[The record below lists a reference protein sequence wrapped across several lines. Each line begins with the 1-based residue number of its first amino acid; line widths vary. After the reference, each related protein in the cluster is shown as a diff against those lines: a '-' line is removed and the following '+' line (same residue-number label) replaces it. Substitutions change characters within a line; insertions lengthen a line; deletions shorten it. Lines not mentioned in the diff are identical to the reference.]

1 MRKFDYSYSFTC
13 TDSRRIK
20 EDLDSTAQKLLN
32 KDPNNPNSPKK
43 GEAPR
48 PGLGLSKSTMSSKP
62 SLREHMMAQ
71 KKATLEAKKLPA
83 RPGSAMANISPVRK
97 VSDPAE
103 SKPGA
108 ASKPTGSR
116 TRPEAGTISVKSS
129 GMSVAPMRPTR
140 RRPEMAA
147 RPATAGPYS
156 VRDQPSSLD
165 ESPGAKPR
173 APISRQ
179 PKETPPRR
187 TAQKPR
193 PGHTSH
199 ASESSINAAGGR
211 SKSAASPKPSPAK
224 LKSMQTAPS
233 AAPVA
238 PKAPEKPAE
247 EPTLEPPTVTDL
259 TDPATQPAE
268 EPEPIKEPEPEITEQ
283 PEPEPVQQPE
293 QPEAPVES
301 PPKPSVPEITL
312 GSEPQSPALQV
323 YEDPFVEE
331 SSTPKPTVTGPVLEE
346 KPVNEDAA
354 NLKSSTADRSVS
366 EDPSESPE
374 KVRQNSRLLDSGITK
389 IKAKSL
395 EVHGFRKFQSLIRD
409 SKTVFTDEK
418 FETVLLGLFQYLEDP
433 LSSTPPEKAQDVKAQ
448 ILTTIK
454 LLLKKEREN
463 FRPHVSKCLES
474 LLQTRS
480 SYDNRAHIVS
490 GLELLSDDLVSLG
503 DPTEIIVV
511 LTRRLGTSTDSTT
524 EGCRAL
530 SMGLHVLKA
539 LLDTR
544 KESDALAEPELV
556 QLSQLAGR
564 CLESTDSGVRM
575 DAVQLCVA
583 LHARV
588 GEETFWEAMKGT
600 KDDPKSL
607 ITYYIVKRQRE
618 QTA

>member
-1 MRKFDYSYSFTC
+1 
-13 TDSRRIK
+13 
-20 EDLDSTAQKLLN
+20 
-32 KDPNNPNSPKK
+32 
-43 GEAPR
+43 
-48 PGLGLSKSTMSSKP
+48 
-62 SLREHMMAQ
+62 MMAQ

-83 RPGSAMANISPVRK
+83 RPGSAMANISPMRK
-97 VSDPAE
+97 VSDPADP
-103 SKPGA
+103 KPNA
-108 ASKPTGSR
+108 ATRATGSR
-116 TRPEAGTISVKSS
+116 TRPEAGTVSVKSS

-156 VRDQPSSLD
+156 VRDQPSSLED
-165 ESPGAKPR
+165 SPDARPR

-179 PKETPPRR
+179 PKDTPPRR

-193 PGHTSH
+193 PGHASH

-211 SKSAASPKPSPAK
+211 SKSVASPKPSPAK
-224 LKSMQTAPS
+224 LKTAQTAPA

-238 PKAPEKPAE
+238 PKAPEPSNLEKQVE
-247 EPTLEPPTVTDL
+247 DLTLESAPVTDL
-259 TDPATQPAE
+259 AGTSTQPIE
-268 EPEPIKEPEPEITEQ
+268 EPEPSKEPVPEITEESEPENTEA
-283 PEPEPVQQPE
+283 PEPEPAQQAE
-293 QPEAPVES
+293 QLQGEAEAA
-301 PPKPSVPEITL
+301 PKPSIPEITFD
-312 GSEPQSPALQV
+312 SEPQSPALKV

-331 SSTPKPTVTGPVLEE
+331 SSTPKPTVTGPILEE

-354 NLKSSTADRSVS
+354 NLQTSTADQPVS
-366 EDPSESPE
+366 DDPSESPE
-374 KVRQNSRLLDSGITK
+374 KTRQNSRLLDSGISK

-395 EVHGFRKFQSLIRD
+395 EVHGFRKFQSLVRD
-409 SKTVFTDEK
+409 NKTVFTDEK
-418 FETVLLGLFQYLEDP
+418 FEAILLGLFQYLEDP
-433 LSSTPPEKAQDVKAQ
+433 LSATAPEKVQDVKAQ

-454 LLLKKEREN
+454 LLLKRERDS

-480 SYDNRAHIVS
+480 AYDNRAHIVS

-511 LTRRLGTSTDSTT
+511 LTRRLGSSTDSTT

-539 LLDTR
+539 LLDKR
-544 KESDALAEPELV
+544 DESTALAEPELV

-588 GEETFWEAMKGT
+588 GEETFWGAMKGT

-618 QTA
+618 QIA